1 MTRRERMLHDLDEDI
16 RGHIETETQDNIAQG
31 MAPDEARRA
40 AMLKFGNVTRVTEDT
55 RDVWSWVWVEQLLQD
70 LRYGLRMIW
79 KFPGFTLV
87 AVLTLAL
94 GIGANTA
101 IFSVVYAVLLR
112 PLPYRDASRL
122 IVMNETTPRVGTLSV
137 SYLNFLDWRKQST
150 AFAQMATVHQV
161 GFNLTGVARPEVI
174 RGLAVS
180 PEFLAMVGVEPLTGR
195 DFTAQEGNAGTEPVL
210 ILSYEMWQSHFG
222 SDPSAVGKTMSLDGR
237 PFTIVGVLPAR
248 FRWLDK
254 MDVIEPLGVLLTN
267 NTEVMERGN
276 RGESIVV
283 GRLAPGIGLAQARAE
298 MDGIAARLAKEYP
311 AADEGYGVEYK
322 PIRDSFVGDS
332 RPAILILF
340 GAVLFVLL
348 IACANVANL
357 FLARGAGRT
366 REIALR
372 LAFGAS
378 RGRIVRQML
387 AESLILAILGGTL
400 GLAFAEGGI
409 HAMARWIPSNMLS
422 GTEVNLNGAVF
433 AFVAALVIVAAFVFG
448 LAPAVHST
456 KTDVQSDLKESGRTS
471 SASAAQK
478 RLGGALVVAE
488 ISLALI
494 LLTGAGLMMQSLYR
508 LRAVDPGF
516 RTERVLTMSLS
527 LPDQQYGNDTA
538 VLNFWQR
545 ALDGVRALPG
555 VESAAVGTAVPLG
568 GEHWRTDVVLEGMGE
583 LRPGDYPHPDMHIV
597 SSDYW
602 TTLGISLVRG
612 RWFTA
617 ADDEKAPKV
626 GIINALMARRLFAG
640 SDPVG
645 KRFMVGHRAKEE
657 DWITIVGVAGDTKLY
672 GLENPA
678 RLEVYL
684 PFRQA
689 PFGDMNVIVK
699 SSVGSAALTSA
710 VRAVVNAI
718 DKDQPIAE
726 TATMEQLVS
735 DSVATRRVTLV
746 LLGLFS
752 GLALLLAAIGI
763 YGVISYSVA
772 QRTQEI
778 GIRVALGAQRSS
790 LMSMILKQ
798 GLRTALLGI
807 GIGLLAALGLTQLMK
822 SLLFGI
828 GATDPLTFISVA
840 ATLLFVALAA
850 SYLPARRAMRVD
862 PLVAL
867 KYE

>member
-1 MTRRERMLHDLDEDI
+1 MNRRERMLRDLDQDI
-16 RGHIETETQDNIAQG
+16 RGHIETETQDNIARG
-31 MAPDEARRA
+31 MSAVEARRA
-40 AMLKFGNVTRVTEDT
+40 AMLKFGNVTRITEDT
-55 RDVWSWVWVEQLLQD
+55 REVWSLIWLEQLLQD

-112 PLPYRDASRL
+112 PLPFHDASRL
-122 IVMNETTPRVGTLSV
+122 VVMNETTPRVGTVSV
-137 SYLNFLDWRKQST
+137 SYLNFLDWRKQSA

-174 RGLAVS
+174 QGLAVS
-180 PEFLAMVGVEPLTGR
+180 PEFLPMLGVAPVIGR
-195 DFTAQEGNAGTEPVL
+195 NFTAQEGNAGTEPVL
-210 ILSYEMWQSHFG
+210 ILGYDMWQSHFG

-237 PFTIVGVLPAR
+237 PFTIVGVLPPN
-248 FRWLDK
+248 FRWLSK
-254 MDVIEPLGVLLTN
+254 VQMIEPLGVLLTN
-267 NTEVMERGN
+267 NAEIMNRGN
-276 RGESIVV
+276 RGESVVV
-283 GRLAPGIGLAQARAE
+283 GRLAPGVGLPRAQLE

-311 AADEGYGVEYK
+311 AADEGYGVEYM
-322 PIRDSFVGDS
+322 PIRDAFVGES
-332 RPAILILF
+332 RPAILVLF

-357 FLARGAGRT
+357 FLARGATRT

-372 LAFGAS
+372 STFGAS

-387 AESLILAILGGTL
+387 AESFILAILGGTL
-400 GLAFAEGGI
+400 GLAFAEAGI
-409 HAMARWIPSNMLS
+409 QAMTRWIPAGMLS
-422 GTEVNLNGAVF
+422 GVEVNLNGPVF
-433 AFVAALVIVAAFVFG
+433 VFVAALVVVAAFVFG
-448 LAPAVHST
+448 LVPAVQST
-456 KTDVQSDLKESGRTS
+456 KTDMQSGLKESGRTS

-478 RLGGALVVAE
+478 RLGGALAVAE

-516 RTERVLTMSLS
+516 RTERVLTVSLS
-527 LPDQQYGNDTA
+527 LPSPQYSTDPA
-538 VLNFWQR
+538 VLIFWQR
-545 ALDGVRALPG
+545 LLDGVRVLPG
-555 VESAAVGTAVPLG
+555 VESAALGTAIPLDG
-568 GEHWRTDVVLEGMGE
+568 NHWRTDVVLEGMPE

-597 SSDYW
+597 SSEYW
-602 TTLGISLVRG
+602 NTLGIPLIRG

-617 ADDEKAPKV
+617 TDDEKAPKV

-645 KRFMVGHRAKEE
+645 KRFVVGHQDKKE
-657 DWITIVGVAGDTKLY
+657 DWVTIVGVAGDTKLY

-689 PFGDMNVIVK
+689 AFGDMNLIVK
-699 SSVGSAALTSA
+699 SSVDTAAATAA
-710 VRAVVNAI
+710 VREVVNTI
-718 DKDQPIAE
+718 DKDEPIAQ
-726 TATMEQLVS
+726 TSTMEQLVS

-798 GLRTALLGI
+798 GLRTALFGV
-807 GIGLLAALGLTQLMK
+807 GIGLASALGLTQLLK

-840 ATLLFVALAA
+840 ATLLCVALAA

-862 PLVAL
+862 PLTAL

>member
-1 MTRRERMLHDLDEDI
+1 VKQRERMLQGLDEDI
-16 RGHIETETQDNIAQG
+16 RGHIEIETQDNIARG

-40 AMLKFGNVTRVTEDT
+40 AMVKFGNVTRVTEDA
-55 RDVWSWVWVEQLLQD
+55 RDVWSWIWLEQLLQD
-70 LRYGLRMIW
+70 LRYGLRMLW
-79 KFPGFTLV
+79 KSPGFTLV

-112 PLPYRDASRL
+112 PLPYHDASRL
-122 IVMNETTPRVGTLSV
+122 ILMNETTPRVGTVSV

-180 PEFLAMVGVEPLTGR
+180 PEFLAMVGVELLTGR
-195 DFTAQEGNAGTEPVL
+195 DFTAQEGNAGTEPVV

-222 SDPSAVGKTMSLDGR
+222 SDPSAVGKIMSLDGR

-254 MDVIEPLGVLLTN
+254 MDVIEPVGVLLTN
-267 NTEVMERGN
+267 NAGVMERGN

-298 MDGIAARLAKEYP
+298 MDGIAARLATEYP

-387 AESLILAILGGTL
+387 AESLIMAILGGTL

-478 RLGGALVVAE
+478 RLGAALVVAE

-494 LLTGAGLMMQSLYR
+494 LLTGAGLLMQSLYR

-516 RTERVLTMSLS
+516 RTARVLIMSLS
-527 LPDQQYGNDTA
+527 LPEKQYSTDPA
-538 VLNFWQR
+538 ILNFWQR
-545 ALDGVRALPG
+545 TLDGVRALPG
-555 VESAAVGTAVPLG
+555 VESAAVGSAVPLG
-568 GEHWRTDVVLEGMGE
+568 GDHWRTDVVLEGMGE

-602 TTLGISLVRG
+602 STLGISLVRG

-645 KRFMVGHRAKEE
+645 KRFIVGHRAKEE

-672 GLENPA
+672 GLENSA

-699 SSVGSAALTSA
+699 SSVGPAALTSA

-807 GIGLLAALGLTQLMK
+807 GIGLVAALGLTQSMK

>member
-1 MTRRERMLHDLDEDI
+1 MNRRERMLQDLDQDI
-16 RGHIETETQDNIAQG
+16 RGHIETETQDNIARG

-40 AMLKFGNVTRVTEDT
+40 ALLKFGNVTRIAEDT
-55 RDVWSWVWVEQLLQD
+55 REVWSLIWLEQLLQD

-101 IFSVVYAVLLR
+101 IFSVVDAVLLR
-112 PLPYRDASRL
+112 PLPYHDASRL
-122 IVMNETTPRVGTLSV
+122 IVMNETTPRVGTVSV
-137 SYLNFLDWRKQST
+137 SYLNFLDWRKQSA

-174 RGLAVS
+174 QGLAVS
-180 PEFLAMVGVEPLTGR
+180 PEFLSMLGVAPLIGR
-195 DFTAQEGNAGTEPVL
+195 DFMAQEGNAGAEPIL
-210 ILSYEMWQSHFG
+210 LLSYEMWQSHFG
-222 SDPSAVGKTMSLDGR
+222 SDPSAVGRTMSLDGR
-237 PFTIVGVLPAR
+237 PFTIVGVLPPN
-248 FRWLDK
+248 FRWLGK
-254 MDVIEPLGVLLTN
+254 ADVIEPLGVLLTN
-267 NTEVMERGN
+267 NTEVMNRGN
-276 RGESIVV
+276 RGESVVV
-283 GRLAPGIGLAQARAE
+283 GRLAPGTGLPQARVE
-298 MDGIAARLAKEYP
+298 MDGIASRLAKEYP
-311 AADEGYGVEYK
+311 AADEGYGVEYM
-322 PIRDSFVGDS
+322 PIRDAFVGDS

-357 FLARGAGRT
+357 FLARGATRT

-372 LAFGAS
+372 FAFGAS
-378 RGRIVRQML
+378 RGRIVRQLL
-387 AESLILAILGGTL
+387 AESFILAILGGAL
-400 GLAFAEGGI
+400 GLVFAVSGI
-409 HAMARWIPSNMLS
+409 RAMARWIPAGMLS
-422 GTEVNLNGAVF
+422 GTELSLNGTVF
-433 AFVAALVIVAAFVFG
+433 AFVAALVVVAAFVFG
-448 LAPAVHST
+448 LAPAVHSS
-456 KTDVQSDLKESGRTS
+456 KADVQSDLKESVRTS

-478 RLGGALVVAE
+478 RLGAALAVAE

-516 RTERVLTMSLS
+516 RTERVTTMSFS
-527 LPDQQYGNDTA
+527 LPSPQYSTDPS

-545 ALDGVRALPG
+545 LLDGARALPG
-555 VESAAVGTAVPLG
+555 VESAAVGTAIPLDG
-568 GEHWRTDVVLEGMGE
+568 NHWRTDVVLEGMPE
-583 LRPGDYPHPDMHIV
+583 LRPGDYPHPDMHVV
-597 SSDYW
+597 SAEYW
-602 TTLGISLVRG
+602 STLGIPLVRG

-640 SDPVG
+640 GDPVG
-645 KRFMVGHRAKEE
+645 KRITIGHRVKE
-657 DWITIVGVAGDTKLY
+657 DWVTIVGVAGDTKLY

-689 PFGDMNVIVK
+689 PSGDMNLIVK
-699 SSVGSAALTSA
+699 SSVAPAALASA
-710 VRAVVNAI
+710 VREVVNTI
-718 DKDQPIAE
+718 DKDEPLAQ
-726 TATMEQLVS
+726 TSTMEQLVS

-752 GLALLLAAIGI
+752 GLALILAAIGI

-778 GIRVALGAQRSS
+778 GIRVALGAQRNG
-790 LMSMILKQ
+790 LMAMILKQ

-807 GIGLLAALGLTQLMK
+807 GIGLVAALGLTQLMK

-828 GATDPLTFISVA
+828 GATDPLTFVSVA

>member
-1 MTRRERMLHDLDEDI
+1 MTRRERMLQGLDEDI
-16 RGHIETETQDNIAQG
+16 RGHIETETQDNIARG

-387 AESLILAILGGTL
+387 AESLIMAILGGTL

-516 RTERVLTMSLS
+516 RTARVLTMSLN
-527 LPDQQYGNDTA
+527 LPEKQYSNDPA
-538 VLNFWQR
+538 IMNFWQR

-568 GEHWRTDVVLEGMGE
+568 GDHWRTDVVLEGMGE

-657 DWITIVGVAGDTKLY
+657 DWVTIVGVAGDTKLY

-684 PFRQA
+684 PFLQA
-689 PFGDMNVIVK
+689 PFGEMNVIVK
-699 SSVGSAALTSA
+699 SSVGPAALTSA
-710 VRAVVNAI
+710 VRAVVNGI

-726 TATMEQLVS
+726 TTTMEQLVS

-807 GIGLLAALGLTQLMK
+807 GIGLVAALGLTQLMK

-840 ATLLFVALAA
+840 ATLLIVALAA
-850 SYLPARRAMRVD
+850 SYMPARRAMRVD

>member
-1 MTRRERMLHDLDEDI
+1 
-16 RGHIETETQDNIAQG
+16 
-31 MAPDEARRA
+31 
-40 AMLKFGNVTRVTEDT
+40 
-55 RDVWSWVWVEQLLQD
+55 
-70 LRYGLRMIW
+70 MIW

-122 IVMNETTPRVGTLSV
+122 VVMNETTPRVGTLSV

-180 PEFLAMVGVEPLTGR
+180 PEFLSMLGVEPLTGR

-254 MDVIEPLGVLLTN
+254 MDVMEPLGVLLTN

-283 GRLAPGIGLAQARAE
+283 GRLAPGIGSAQARAE
-298 MDGIAARLAKEYP
+298 MDGIAERLAQEYP

-378 RGRIVRQML
+378 RGRILRQML
-387 AESLILAILGGTL
+387 AESLLMAILGGTL

-409 HAMARWIPSNMLS
+409 HAMTRWIPSNMLS

-516 RTERVLTMSLS
+516 RTARVLTMSLS
-527 LPDQQYGNDTA
+527 LPEKQYSTDPA
-538 VLNFWQR
+538 ILNFWQR

-568 GEHWRTDVVLEGMGE
+568 GDHWRTDVVLEGMGE

-645 KRFMVGHRAKEE
+645 KRFMVGHRAKE
-657 DWITIVGVAGDTKLY
+657 DWVTIVGVAGDTKLY

-689 PFGDMNVIVK
+689 PFSDMNVIVK
-699 SSVGSAALTSA
+699 SSVGQAALTSA
-710 VRAVVNAI
+710 VREVVNTI

-726 TATMEQLVS
+726 TSTMEQLVS

-850 SYLPARRAMRVD
+850 SLLAGATRDARGPAGRAEIRVARR
-862 PLVAL
+862 P
-867 KYE
+867 

>member
-1 MTRRERMLHDLDEDI
+1 MRISADTSSI
-16 RGHIETETQDNIAQG
+16 ETQDNIARG
-31 MAPDEARRA
+31 MLADEARRA
-40 AMLKFGNVTRVTEDT
+40 AMLKFGNVKRVTEDT
-55 RDVWSWVWVEQLLQD
+55 RDVWSWIWLEQLLQD

-122 IVMNETTPRVGTLSV
+122 VVMNETTPRVGTLSV

-180 PEFLAMVGVEPLTGR
+180 PEFLSMLGVEPLTGR

-283 GRLAPGIGLAQARAE
+283 GRLAPGIGSAQARAE
-298 MDGIAARLAKEYP
+298 MDGIAERLAQEYP

-378 RGRIVRQML
+378 RGRILRQML
-387 AESLILAILGGTL
+387 AESLLMAILGGTL

-409 HAMARWIPSNMLS
+409 HAMTRWIPSNMLS

-516 RTERVLTMSLS
+516 RTARVLTMSLS
-527 LPDQQYGNDTA
+527 LPEKQYSTDPA
-538 VLNFWQR
+538 ILNFWQR

-568 GEHWRTDVVLEGMGE
+568 GDHWRTDVVLEGMGE

-645 KRFMVGHRAKEE
+645 KRFMVGHRAKE
-657 DWITIVGVAGDTKLY
+657 DWVTIVGVAGDTKLY

-689 PFGDMNVIVK
+689 PFSDMNVIVK
-699 SSVGSAALTSA
+699 SSVGQAALTLA
-710 VRAVVNAI
+710 VREVVNTI

-726 TATMEQLVS
+726 TSTMEQLVS

-840 ATLLFVALAA
+840 AALLFVALAA

-862 PLVAL
+862 PLTAL

>member
-1 MTRRERMLHDLDEDI
+1 MKRRERMLRDLDQDI
-16 RGHIETETQDNIAQG
+16 RAHIEAETQDNIARG
-31 MAPDEARRA
+31 MSPDEARRA
-40 AMLKFGNVTRVTEDT
+40 AMLKFGNVSRVTEDT
-55 RDVWSWVWVEQLLQD
+55 REVWSLIWLEQLLQD

-112 PLPYRDASRL
+112 PLPYHDASQL
-122 IVMNETTPRVGTLSV
+122 IVMNETTPRVGTVSV

-180 PEFLAMVGVEPLTGR
+180 PEFLSMLGVAPLRGR

-210 ILSYEMWQSHFG
+210 MLSYEMWQSHFG
-222 SDPSAVGKTMSLDGR
+222 SDPNAVGKTMSLDGR
-237 PFTIVGVLPAR
+237 PFTIVGVLPPR

-254 MDVIEPLGVLLTN
+254 LDVIEPLGVLLTN
-267 NTEVMERGN
+267 NADIMERAN
-276 RGESIVV
+276 RGESVVV

-298 MDGIAARLAKEYP
+298 MDGIAARLAREYP
-311 AADEGYGVEYK
+311 AANDAYGVEYA
-322 PIRDSFVGDS
+322 PVRDAFVGDS

-357 FLARGAGRT
+357 FLARGATRT

-372 LAFGAS
+372 FTFGAS

-387 AESLILAILGGTL
+387 AESFILAILGGAL

-409 HAMARWIPSNMLS
+409 DAMARWIPRSMLS

-448 LAPAVHST
+448 LVPAAHSA
-456 KTDVQSDLKESGRTS
+456 KADVQSDLKEAGRTS
-471 SASAAQK
+471 SATAAQR
-478 RLGGALVVAE
+478 RLGGALAVAE

-516 RTERVLTMSLS
+516 RTERVLTMGLS
-527 LPDQQYGNDTA
+527 LPSQQYSTDPA
-538 VLNFWQR
+538 ILNFWQR
-545 ALDGVRALPG
+545 TLDGVRALPG
-555 VESAAVGTAVPLG
+555 VESAAVGTAVPLSG
-568 GEHWRTDVVLEGMGE
+568 DHWRTDVVLEGMGE

-602 TTLGISLVRG
+602 TTLGIPLVRG

-645 KRFMVGHRAKEE
+645 KRFTVGHRPKAEN
-657 DWITIVGVAGDTKLY
+657 WITIVGVAADTKLY

-689 PFGDMNVIVK
+689 PDGDMNLILK
-699 SSVGSAALTSA
+699 SDVAPAALTSA
-710 VRAVVNAI
+710 ARDVINTI

-726 TATMEQLVS
+726 TSTMEQLVS

-798 GLRTALLGI
+798 GLRTALLGV
-807 GIGLLAALGLTQLMK
+807 GIGLAAALGLTQLLK

-840 ATLLFVALAA
+840 VTLLCVALAA

-862 PLVAL
+862 PLTAL